1 MYTTVVGFFQTG
13 GPFMYPI
20 AVVLAIGLAIAV
32 ERWVYLTSQTVRNR
46 KDFDRLL
53 PLMKSQRLS
62 EITKVTSKSG
72 SAMARIAADGIARRS
87 ATRRRSDIESAM
99 EEGLLEILPSIERR
113 TPYLAT
119 FANVAT
125 LLGLLGTI
133 IGLIAAFTA
142 VANADPAE
150 KATLL
155 SQSISIAMNT
165 TAFGLMVAIP
175 LLLIHSLLQSKTSSI
190 VESLE
195 IAVVKFLNLMDGY
208 GTTGEAA
215 NSGAPASQKS
225 APASQTGASATQKV
239 ARKAAPAAKRA

>member
-1 MYTTVVGFFQTG
+1 MDFYTTVVGFFQEG

-20 AVVLAIGLAIAV
+20 AIVLAIGVAISL
-32 ERWVYLTSQTVRNR
+32 ERFVYLSGQTMTNR
-46 KDFDRLL
+46 RDFERIL
-53 PLMKSQRLS
+53 PLLKARKTRELADL
-62 EITKVTSKSG
+62 TRKSKS
-72 SAMARIAADGIARRS
+72 AMSRIMADGLNRQTTS
-87 ATRRRSDIESAM
+87 RRRTDIEYAM
-99 EEGLLEILPSIERR
+99 EEGLLEILPNIERR

-119 FANVAT
+119 FANIAT

-175 LLLIHSLLQSKTSSI
+175 LLLLHSLLQSRTSAI

-195 IAVVKFLNLMDGY
+195 IACVKFLNLMEQR
-208 GTTGEAA
+208 GE
-215 NSGAPASQKS
+215 PQ
-225 APASQTGASATQKV
+225 
-239 ARKAAPAAKRA
+239 PAAAAAKTA

>member
-1 MYTTVVGFFQTG
+1 MDFYSTVVSFFQQG

-20 AVVLAIGLAIAV
+20 AMVLAIGLAIAL
-32 ERWVYLTSQTVRNR
+32 ERFFFLANQMRINR
-46 KDFDRLL
+46 RDFERIL
-53 PLMKSQRLS
+53 PLLKQRRVREIGELTRKSKSAMCRIVADGLNRLS
-62 EITKVTSKSG
+62 VSK
-72 SAMARIAADGIARRS
+72 
-87 ATRRRSDIESAM
+87 TRQDIEYAM
-99 EEGLLEILPSIERR
+99 EEGLMEVLPSIERR

-175 LLLIHSLLQSKTSSI
+175 LLLVHSLLQSKTSAI

-195 IAVVKFLNLMDGY
+195 IAVVKYLNLIE
-208 GTTGEAA
+208 GTPEAA
-215 NSGAPASQKS
+215 PAK
-225 APASQTGASATQKV
+225 A
-239 ARKAAPAAKRA
+239 KAAPATGKPAPAKA